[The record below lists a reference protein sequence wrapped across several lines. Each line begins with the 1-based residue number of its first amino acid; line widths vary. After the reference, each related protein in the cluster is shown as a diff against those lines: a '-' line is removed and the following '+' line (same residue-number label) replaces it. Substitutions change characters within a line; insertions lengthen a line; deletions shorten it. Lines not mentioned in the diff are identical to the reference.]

1 MKILS
6 NLFFAIILISLNS
19 CTYKVEELKFDPRG
33 KVVIFNIGKQD
44 TIFFAENSAQIDS
57 VYSLSLRKLKDFVVE
72 NNHKIFILSNT
83 HEEEKESISTERID
97 EVANYF
103 INLGL
108 KKEQILKDYK
118 IKIIPISQDDTLTEE
133 EKKPVRRVILQIVK

>member
-1 MKILS
+1 MKNLS
-6 NLFFAIILISLNS
+6 TLFFAIIIITLYS

-33 KVVIFNIGKQD
+33 KVVVFNIGKQD

-57 VYSLSLRKLKDFVVE
+57 IYSFSLNKLRDFVFE
-72 NNHKIFILSNT
+72 NNHKIFVISNT
-83 HEEEKESISTERID
+83 HEEEKESISAERID

-118 IKIIPISQDDTLTEE
+118 IKIIPISQDDILTEE
-133 EKKPVRRVILQIVK
+133 EKTPVRRVILQIVK

>member
-6 NLFFAIILISLNS
+6 NLFFAIIFIALNS
-19 CTYKVEELKFDPRG
+19 CTHKVEELKFDPRG
-33 KVVIFNIGKQD
+33 KVVVFNIGKQD

-57 VYSLSLRKLKDFVVE
+57 VYSLSLRKLKDFVIE

-103 INLGL
+103 ITLGMN
-108 KKEQILKDYK
+108 KEQILKDYK
-118 IKIIPISQDDTLTEE
+118 IKIIPISQDDILTEE
-133 EKKPVRRVILQIVK
+133 EKMPVRRVILQIVK